1 MRQMQGHVFIVTRK
15 IRKTVFIAL
24 MIHLLKGFVVIM
36 IGKQKLNNYNN
47 ALASMHF
54 AQMI

>member
-1 MRQMQGHVFIVTRK
+1 MQLNVFIVTKK
-15 IRKTVFIAL
+15 INKTVFIAL